1 MEEFAL
7 ALIILGIITLAL
19 WVYAIYDILKGSI
32 AGDPKKIMW
41 LIIVI
46 ILPILGV
53 ILYFL
58 LGKD

>member
-19 WVYAIYDILKGSI
+19 WIYGIYDVLKGSVS
-32 AGDPKKIMW
+32 GNTSKILW
-41 LIIVI
+41 LIVI
-46 ILPILGV
+46 IIFPIVGV